1 MRSAEASLSSAS
13 PSRITNTRC
22 GSLTF
27 RSIVVAATASGGA
40 TIAPI
45 VTAAAQGMVGT
56 STCTTKATAAVV
68 NPTAMSARL
77 ITGAQWRFKS
87 RSEVS

>member
-1 MRSAEASLSSAS
+1 LSSAS
-13 PSRITNTRC
+13 PSRITATRC
-22 GSLTF
+22 GSLTS
-27 RSIVVAATASGGA
+27 RSTAVAATASGGA

-45 VTAAAQGMVGT
+45 AAAAAEGMVGT

-68 NPTAMSARL
+68 SPTAISARL
-77 ITGAQWRFKS
+77 ITGTEWRFKS